1 MLAFGA
7 AIGVAIGPAICGAPA
22 ALAGPAFPQAATA
35 TVPGAQFWV
44 STYNGPADNI
54 DFATDAAVSPGG
66 GTVFV
71 TGVSD
76 ASNGSGDYAT
86 VAYDASSGAQRWAS
100 RYNGPGNSLDLPS
113 AIAVSPDGA
122 TIFVTGESIGASGTY
137 DYATIGYSA
146 ATGAQLWIS
155 RYNGPNGGSD
165 VARSLAVS
173 PDGRTVYVTGYSG
186 QTSGPGGG
194 NNDYVT
200 IAYNADSGAQRW
212 VGRYNGR
219 ANGNDQAR
227 SVAVSPDGRTVYV
240 TGRSQGRTSSYD
252 YATVDYNAATGAQRW
267 VSRYNGPVN
276 GNEFANAVIVSPGG
290 QTIYVTGG
298 SAGKSPRTYFA
309 TIAYNAATGAAR
321 WVSRYNGSGHFR
333 DSGRSLAVAPDGRTV
348 IVTGSSWGFGNNGD
362 RSTNTDYATI
372 AYNTATGAARWIRR
386 YAGTPDYAGDDPASV
401 AVSPGGG
408 TVFVTGTSWG
418 GTTNDF
424 ATVAYS
430 TATGARQW
438 VSRYNGPGNSSDGGS
453 AVVVSPGGGA
463 VYVTGSSER
472 ALSAFTLDFAT
483 IAYKT

>member
-35 TVPGAQFWV
+35 TVPGAQLWV

-100 RYNGPGNSLDLPS
+100 RYNGPGNSLDLPF

-212 VGRYNGR
+212 LGRYNGR

-252 YATVDYNAATGAQRW
+252 YATVDYNAATGAQ
-267 VSRYNGPVN
+267 
-276 GNEFANAVIVSPGG
+276 
-290 QTIYVTGG
+290 
-298 SAGKSPRTYFA
+298 
-309 TIAYNAATGAAR
+309 R